1 MIDKGKKKERV
12 VFQELLLKEE
22 KSELYKL
29 DLVFVKGD
37 QALVVDITIRY
48 ESKLMS
54 LADSAVENVKK
65 YQQLKDQIE
74 ELTSDT
80 NIKFMGFPIHACGK
94 WYPGNYEL

>member
-1 MIDKGKKKERV
+1 MIDKAKKKERV

-37 QALVVDITIRY
+37 QALVADIKIRY

-54 LADSAVENVKK
+54 LANSAVEKVKK

-74 ELTSDT
+74 ELANDT
-80 NIKFMGFPIHACGK
+80 NIKFIGHWCMWK
-94 WYPGNYEL
+94 MVSR